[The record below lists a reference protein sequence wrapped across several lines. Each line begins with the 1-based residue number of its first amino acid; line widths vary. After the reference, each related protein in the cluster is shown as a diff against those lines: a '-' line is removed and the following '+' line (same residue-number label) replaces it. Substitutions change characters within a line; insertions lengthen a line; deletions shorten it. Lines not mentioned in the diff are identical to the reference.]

1 MYKTMPSIVI
11 GLTGTIFVI
20 DLFSRASHPWPWLYL
35 IPLIM
40 AHFLTNRAA
49 PLLLAATATIFTSIG
64 TFDLLPF
71 SAHEAVLSDRLLA
84 IALLWGSIPL
94 LKALQQQPSTG
105 PVTIRA
111 ALHDE
116 QQRLRHLFG
125 ERVKELTA
133 LHRAVRLL
141 QDSAKPVDEVLNQI
155 VSLIPPAWQY
165 PEITAARITVDT
177 VVVTTPDF
185 VESPWKQSASW
196 GTVVGEQGSIEVIY
210 RDVRPPEAEGPFL
223 AEERD
228 LINSLADSLSSYMNR
243 RRAEQALREAHERL
257 RALSQQLMEV
267 QEIERRRLAH
277 DLHDEIGQAL
287 TVVKMNLQTMQRL
300 SDTSAITTP
309 LNDSKQVID
318 QILQHIRNLSL
329 DLRPILLDDLGLVP
343 AVRWYLSRQAERTGW
358 NIDVDADESMPPLP
372 QSVAT
377 ACFRIIQEA
386 ITNII
391 RHSQATRISVSLRHE
406 VGNLR
411 LSIRDN
417 GKGFDVAQ
425 ALNHTAGGKTMG
437 LLGMHERVRFL
448 NGTIMIDSAPGQGAE
463 IRIQIPLSPF
473 SSPSPNEVPT

>member
-1 MYKTMPSIVI
+1 MDKMTLPLII
-11 GLTGTIFVI
+11 GSAGIIFVV
-20 DLFSRASHPWPWLYL
+20 DLFSHAGHPWPWLYL
-35 IPLIM
+35 IPLIL
-40 AHFLTNRAA
+40 AHFLPSGTA
-49 PLLLAATATIFTSIG
+49 PFILATIGTILTSIG
-64 TFDLLPF
+64 TLDPLSF
-71 SAHEAVLSDRLLA
+71 SAHGAILSDRLLV
-84 IALLWGSIPL
+84 IPVLWLSLPL
-94 LKALQQQPSTG
+94 LSALRQTPSAEPLT
-105 PVTIRA
+105 THA

-141 QDSAKPVDEVLNQI
+141 QDSATPVAEVLNQI

-165 PEITAARITVDT
+165 PEITAARITVDS

-196 GTVVGEQGSIEVIY
+196 GTVDGEHGSIDVIY
-210 RDVRPPEAEGPFL
+210 RDARPPEAEGPFL

-257 RALSQQLMEV
+257 QALSQQLMEV

-277 DLHDEIGQAL
+277 DLHDELGQAL

-300 SDTSAITTP
+300 SDTSKITIP
-309 LNDSKQVID
+309 LDDSKQVID

-358 NIDVDADESMPPLP
+358 KIEVDADESIPPLP

-386 ITNII
+386 MTNII
-391 RHSQATRISVSLRHE
+391 RHSEATRISVSLRHE
-406 VGNLR
+406 TDNLR
-411 LSIRDN
+411 VSIRDN
-417 GKGFDVAQ
+417 GRGFDVQQ
-425 ALNHTAGGKTMG
+425 ALTHTAGGRSMG
-437 LLGMHERVRFL
+437 LLGMHERVRSL
-448 NGTIMIDSAPGQGAE
+448 NGTIVIDSTPGQGAE
-463 IRIQIPLSPF
+463 IRIQIPLTPF
-473 SSPSPNEVPT
+473 SSRSRAEVST